1 MKEIIKS
8 KVMISFIVVV
18 LSIVFINSNVDSKM
32 DENTQNED
40 EIAVNL

>member
-1 MKEIIKS
+1 MKEIMKS
-8 KVMISFIVVV
+8 KVMVSFIVVV
-18 LSIVFINSNVDSKM
+18 LSIVFVNSNVDSKM